1 MLNKIKYNYM
11 EDKIE
16 YEENNSED
24 NYNEQ
29 EWNNEVDNKKK

>member
-29 EWNNEVDNKKK
+29 E